1 MKFVL
6 LATTLTLAGCGT
18 SRFDPEPVRHEPLV
32 PPRAVIE
39 SMPLPPPRPMPKKC
53 FVERT
58 TTPHAIVERTI
69 CR

>member
-6 LATTLTLAGCGT
+6 LAATLTLAGCGT
-18 SRFDPEPVRHEPLV
+18 TRFDPEPVRHEPLV

-39 SMPLPPPRPMPKKC
+39 SAPLPPIRPMPKKC
-53 FVERT
+53 FVERA